1 MQKHGAQYNYQWIA
15 ISGERNTV
23 EENDRKYMWYSEVQ
37 SIEIKWL
44 WYPYIPYGK
53 ISVLQG
59 DPGCGKS
66 MMMVD
71 LISRFT
77 TRKPLPDG
85 NTIEPINVIYQCSED
100 GLEDTIRPRLEA
112 AKADCSRVAC
122 INEDL
127 YAVTLDNE
135 ILKQAITDLNAK
147 LLVIDPFQAYL
158 GESDLSSA
166 VGMRRVLKKLGLW
179 ASKYG
184 CAVVLVGHL
193 NKKSG
198 QKELY
203 RGLGS
208 VDIMALA
215 RSVMQLEKVDDDSKY
230 RILRHVKASLTSLAD
245 EIYFGINESGEFEW
259 TSDRGVYLNLTDATR
274 GNEQET
280 ESNRGG
286 KTELVEKLLLQML
299 SNGPIPAKSA
309 VDYIQKKGVGDR
321 TIKSVKVAM
330 NVESVRK
337 NGIWYWQ
344 LPQSESGRME

>member
-1 MQKHGAQYNYQWIA
+1 M
-15 ISGERNTV
+15 
-23 EENDRKYMWYSEVQ
+23 EENDRKYLWYSEVQ
-37 SIEIKWL
+37 SLPVKWL

-77 TRKPLPDG
+77 TGKTLPG
-85 NTIEPINVIYQCSED
+85 GSTVEPINVIYQCYED

-112 AKADCSRVAC
+112 AKADCTRVAC

-127 YAVTLDNE
+127 YEVTLNSD
-135 ILKQAITDLNAK
+135 ILKQAIVDLNAK

-158 GESDLSSA
+158 GDSDLSSA
-166 VGMRRVLKKLGLW
+166 VGMRRVLRKLSIW

-208 VDIMALA
+208 VDIMAVA
-215 RSVMQLEKVDDDSKY
+215 RSVLQLENVYENTNY
-230 RILRHVKASLTSLAD
+230 RTLRHVKASLTTLAD
-245 EIYFGINESGEFEW
+245 EIYFGKNEAGEFEW
-259 TSDRGVYLNLTDATR
+259 TSDKGVFFNLTDTAADSL
-274 GNEQET
+274 QEK
-280 ESNRGG
+280 ESNYGA
-286 KTELVEKLLLQML
+286 KSELVEKILLQIL
-299 SNGPIPAKSA
+299 SDGPKPAKSA
-309 VDYIQKKGVGDR
+309 VDFIKKKGVGDR
-321 TIKSVKVAM
+321 TIKTVKSMM

-337 NGIWYWQ
+337 DGIWYWQ
-344 LPQSESGRME
+344 LPQAEFEQLK

>member
-1 MQKHGAQYNYQWIA
+1 M
-15 ISGERNTV
+15 GEN
-23 EENDRKYMWYSEVQ
+23 ERKYMWYSEIQ
-37 SIEIKWL
+37 KTELNWL

-77 TRKPLPDG
+77 TGKVLPG
-85 NTIEPINVIYQCSED
+85 GSRIEPINVIYQCSED
-100 GLEDTIRPRLEA
+100 GIEDTIRPRLEA
-112 AKADCSRVAC
+112 AKTDCTRVAC

-127 YAVTLDNE
+127 NAVTLDND

-147 LLVIDPFQAYL
+147 LLVIDPFQAYV
-158 GESDLSSA
+158 GDSDLSSA
-166 VGMRRVLKKLGLW
+166 VGMRKVLRNLGIW
-179 ASKYG
+179 ASKYK

-193 NKKSG
+193 NKKSS

-215 RSVMQLEKVDDDSKY
+215 RSVMQLEQEYEDSQY
-230 RILRHVKASLTSLAD
+230 RTLRHVKASLTSLAD
-245 EIYFGINESGEFEW
+245 ELYFGINDNGEFEW
-259 TSDRGVYLNLTDATR
+259 SSSDEVYNLCPE
-274 GNEQET
+274 N
-280 ESNRGG
+280 
-286 KTELVEKLLLQML
+286 KLLKADSFAENDGISGAKAEMAAKLMLRML
-299 SNGPIPAKSA
+299 SDGQKSA
-309 VDYIQKKGVGDR
+309 KIVINSIKRQNICDR
-321 TIKSVKVAM
+321 TIKKVKAHL

-344 LPQSESGRME
+344 LPQSETEHAE